1 MARDIDE
8 VGGEGEGDNDVSD
21 SDGDGDD
28 APVEVRIESKA
39 TQGTRVKEGKDG
51 DSGKNNADKAVAD

>member
-21 SDGDGDD
+21 SDGDECD
-28 APVEVRIESKA
+28 APVEAMIESEGDA
-39 TQGTRVKEGKDG
+39 GYEGKRG
-51 DSGKNNADKAVAD
+51 QERR

>member
-21 SDGDGDD
+21 SDGDDGD
-28 APVEVRIESKA
+28 APVEVMIESKA
-39 TQGTRVKEGKDG
+39 TQGTRVKEG
-51 DSGKNNADKAVAD
+51 